1 IAAWRVP
8 LRCIF
13 QFQPVDQCACPAAGC
28 PARWNDNCLNRR
40 QRKLPAMNR
49 SEADGAH
56 DGGESAEVSERA
68 DEALLLFED
77 GRYVGAKMGDSITK
91 GVIVQDAVRK

>member
-1 IAAWRVP
+1 
-8 LRCIF
+8 
-13 QFQPVDQCACPAAGC
+13 
-28 PARWNDNCLNRR
+28 
-40 QRKLPAMNR
+40 MTR

-56 DGGESAEVSERA
+56 DGGERAEVSKRA

-77 GRYVGAKMGDSITK
+77 GRYVGAKMGDSTTK

>member
-1 IAAWRVP
+1 
-8 LRCIF
+8 
-13 QFQPVDQCACPAAGC
+13 
-28 PARWNDNCLNRR
+28 
-40 QRKLPAMNR
+40 MNR

-56 DGGESAEVSERA
+56 DGGESAEVSKRA